1 MPSFALLFTFLI
13 ALIVAAR
20 FLAFAILLLGIMFI
34 AVIVFFSSA
43 LIMAT
48 GDYLKYLVTRIIS
61 ELKRCHE
68 K

>member
-1 MPSFALLFTFLI
+1 MPSFALLFAFLI
-13 ALIVAAR
+13 MLIVAAR

-48 GDYLKYLVTRIIS
+48 GDYLKYLVARIIS